1 MSLVLAALI
10 VAAAIA
16 VASLRIAAEIR
27 AGREAASRGRA
38 LTILQALTPGL
49 EAARADPR
57 SLLVW
62 YPLAAAV
69 RRLFPSEC
77 AILDEA
83 AGHAFPFPIEQVQ
96 DAHSRWT
103 TDWLAWERAHDAEY
117 KDRAAVAEQAL
128 RESSGAPEAR
138 ARLDAIE
145 REKLDLYQR
154 RYQEYVQIAKAL
166 QALIDHASPAG
177 TASARQRPGN

>member
-27 AGREAASRGRA
+27 AGHEAAARMRA
-38 LTILQALTPGL
+38 LTILQAFTPGL
-49 EAARADPR
+49 EAARANPR
-57 SLLVW
+57 ALLVW

-77 AILDEA
+77 AILDGA
-83 AGHAFPFPIEQVQ
+83 VGGVFPFPLEQVR
-96 DAHSRWT
+96 DAHARWT

-117 KDRAAVAEQAL
+117 KDRAAVAEQTL
-128 RESSGAPEAR
+128 RESGGAPEAR

-154 RYQEYVQIAKAL
+154 RYQEYVQIGKAL
-166 QALIDHASPAG
+166 QALIDHDPAAG
-177 TASARQRPGN
+177 TASAGQRPGR

>member
-1 MSLVLAALI
+1 LSLVLAALI

-27 AGREAASRGRA
+27 AGREAAARGRA
-38 LTILQALTPGL
+38 LTILQAFAPGL

-57 SLLVW
+57 ALLVW

-77 AILDEA
+77 AILDGA
-83 AGHAFPFPIEQVQ
+83 AGHVFPFPFEQVQ
-96 DAHSRWT
+96 DAHARWT

-117 KDRAAVAEQAL
+117 KDRAAVAERAL
-128 RESSGAPEAR
+128 RESNGAPEAR

-145 REKLDLYQR
+145 REKLDRYQR
-154 RYQEYVQIAKAL
+154 RYQEYVQTAKAL
-166 QALIDHASPAG
+166 QALIDHAPRAG
-177 TASARQRPGN
+177 TAPVRQRPGN